1 MRVPA
6 DWPTWNTFLHFS
18 RVFFFSPHSFF
29 FFSGFWN
36 PQVNTYWGLFTIVVM
51 VVRVGANSAG
61 WRRLLLADCL
71 SSGLFVQLIQCEYVR
86 AHVLPACL
94 YLQYLSSVVSL
105 HEKGAL
111 LAEFTLLRVCVL
123 YLMWFGC
130 SEVGLFENFPTTGCQ
145 AKEWSGERQ
154 PLLLVKHRGCNC
166 VFACRWVCKVKKE
179 KDNAKGESLRESM
192 I

>member
-1 MRVPA
+1 
-6 DWPTWNTFLHFS
+6 
-18 RVFFFSPHSFF
+18 
-29 FFSGFWN
+29 
-36 PQVNTYWGLFTIVVM
+36 M

-105 HEKGAL
+105 HEEGAL
-111 LAEFTLLRVCVL
+111 LDEFTLLRVCVL

-130 SEVGLFENFPTTGCQ
+130 SEVGLFENFPTAGCQ

-179 KDNAKGESLRESM
+179 KKNAKGEHDLEYLNIAVLRSRAFS
-192 I
+192 ILTFNTKACTHIKTLHPRNHTS